1 MKTEPSAT
9 TGLDTYGM
17 LKCHFCARV
26 GALAGVM
33 AGSAVRDVCAGPP
46 RNAGQSVGPTA
57 QAEPDVPSQEPAT
70 NAVVARAAA
79 VLRPATFTERL
90 MRSPPL
96 GRRRLAVSGLAPLI
110 STAARGG
117 HPAAAIDPQHYA
129 QAGRHLVV
137 NSRFPTGE

>member
-17 LKCHFCARV
+17 LKCHFCVRV

-79 VLRPATFTERL
+79 VAQPGTFTEPL
-90 MRSPPL
+90 LRSPPL
-96 GRRRLAVSGLAPLI
+96 SPPRLPVLGLAPLNR
-110 STAARGG
+110 TAAPG
-117 HPAAAIDPQHYA
+117 
-129 QAGRHLVV
+129 
-137 NSRFPTGE
+137 

>member
-26 GALAGVM
+26 GPLAGVM

-70 NAVVARAAA
+70 NAGAARAAA
-79 VLRPATFTERL
+79 VARPATFTEGL
-90 MRSPPL
+90 MRRPPPSPP
-96 GRRRLAVSGLAPLI
+96 RLALSRLAPLK
-110 STAARGG
+110 STAARGD
-117 HPAAAIDPQHYA
+117 HPSAANDPQ
-129 QAGRHLVV
+129 R
-137 NSRFPTGE
+137 

>member
-79 VLRPATFTERL
+79 VGRPATFPERP
-90 MRSPPL
+90 MPSPPL
-96 GRRRLAVSGLAPLI
+96 SPGVLEWSRRAPLR
-110 STAARGG
+110 SHRG
-117 HPAAAIDPQHYA
+117 
-129 QAGRHLVV
+129 
-137 NSRFPTGE
+137 TGA